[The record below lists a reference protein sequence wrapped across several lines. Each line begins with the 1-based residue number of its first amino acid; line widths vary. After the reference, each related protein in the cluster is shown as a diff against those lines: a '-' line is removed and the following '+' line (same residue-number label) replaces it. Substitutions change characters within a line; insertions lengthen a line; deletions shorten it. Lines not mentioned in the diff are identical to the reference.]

1 MSKETYYKTR
11 ETCFFSNN
19 NNGELTFYKNDV
31 ELVNIDNSK
40 MDIHLFKS
48 NLKREIYN
56 YMFPFDNIVVL
67 AGAGASIICNEDNL
81 PDSNYGHTVNM
92 LAQEINQVLKS
103 NDEVYSVHDLATM
116 CKYPV
121 CIEIEGQ
128 FNPEFN
134 LEDFLSK
141 VITFEEF
148 MIESDEKL
156 KYSKTKDEI
165 LRIIKN
171 KTSYSFERS
180 KHNHSSLIK
189 TLSNIHKSPNRLSI
203 VTTNYDTLFED
214 AACHL
219 SFTVF
224 DGFSFDS
231 NRKFDIDLFDWSLVR
246 PISNVKSDKLEYK
259 KSSINLLKIH
269 GSLDWTIKNDSVI
282 RVDKL
287 SNSEPIMIF
296 PSSNKYSHSYEKP
309 YFELFSKFQELI
321 KRPNTLLLSIGFS
334 FADNHIAKMITQ
346 AVKTTPSLS
355 LLISDYTIDNVNTNK
370 NWDELKLLMNDGY
383 RVSFLKATLGND
395 LLEYLGE
402 SKNDD

>member
-1 MSKETYYKTR
+1 MSKEAYYETR
-11 ETCFFSNN
+11 DAYFYTNN
-19 NNGELTFYKNDV
+19 IGGELKFFRNEV
-31 ELVNIDNSK
+31 ELVNVDSIK

-48 NLKREIYN
+48 ILNREIYH

-67 AGAGASIICNEDNL
+67 AGAGASIICNENNL
-81 PDSNYGHTVNM
+81 PDTNYGYTVNM
-92 LAQEINQVLKS
+92 LAQEVNQVLKS
-103 NDEVYSVHDLATM
+103 NEKLFSVNELTTK

-121 CIEIEGQ
+121 CIEIEGE
-128 FNPEFN
+128 FNQEFN

-148 MIESDEKL
+148 LIEADDKL
-156 KYSKTKDEI
+156 RYSKTKDEI
-165 LRIIKN
+165 LRIIRE

-203 VTTNYDTLFED
+203 VTTNYDTLFEE
-214 AACHL
+214 AASHL

-231 NRKFDIDLFDWSLVR
+231 NRKFDVDLFDWSLVR

-269 GSLDWTIKNDSVI
+269 GSLDWTIKDDNVI

-287 SNSEPIMIF
+287 SNKEPIMIF

-355 LLISDYTIDNVNTNK
+355 LIITDYTIDNVKTNK
-370 NWDELKLLMNDGY
+370 NWDELKHLMNDGY
-383 RVSFLKATLGND
+383 RILFLKATLGND
-395 LLEYLGE
+395 LIDYLGE